1 MIDRVLADVVGFSE
15 KGIAFGRIAI
25 NGSLADVLRGD
36 FADRILRKFQRAGI
50 PPTLLELEV
59 TESVFV
65 DHLALNVE
73 RALRTLVAE
82 GVSIALDDFGTGY
95 ASLTHLQQFPVDVL
109 KIDRSFISRLDRSE
123 EQTSELQSLM
133 RISYA
138 VFCLKKTTTYT
149 KVCIMCEP

>member
-1 MIDRVLADVVGFSE
+1 MVLYDRNPPCLACRSSDL
-15 KGIAFGRIAI
+15 IAI
-25 NGSLADVLRGD
+25 NGSLADVRRDEL
-36 FADRILRKFQRAGI
+36 ADRILRKFQRAGI

-73 RALRTLVAE
+73 RALRALVAE

-109 KIDRSFISRLDRSE
+109 KIDRSFISRLDSADSADFAIVHEIGR
-123 EQTSELQSLM
+123 
-133 RISYA
+133 A
-138 VFCLKKTTTYT
+138 HV
-149 KVCIMCEP
+149 